1 MTPMICICHITRIKS
16 SIKSHLTLTFNL
28 KAPLSVDITYTI
40 QNDCGLNADSVM
52 NSSEGA
58 PLKADMPANCPTD
71 KNCLLVI
78 STINTIVMPSDDAD
92 TLADTLVDGIKES
105 FRDGS
110 FFDSV
115 PQKAAECPDEKRG
128 EGWMMMKIGEG
139 KK

>member
-1 MTPMICICHITRIKS
+1 
-16 SIKSHLTLTFNL
+16 
-28 KAPLSVDITYTI
+28 
-40 QNDCGLNADSVM
+40 M

-58 PLKADMPANCPTD
+58 PLKAGLIQATTVVGNQILFQYPLSVQIDKIIDMPANCPTG

-78 STINTIVMPSDDAD
+78 SKINTIVMPSDDAD
-92 TLADTLVDGIKES
+92 TIKQTLVDGIKES
-105 FRDGS
+105 FQDGS

-115 PQKAAECPDEKRG
+115 PQEAAECPAGKRG